1 MECFSLILVCTCS
14 LRPLGLQT
22 GKLTVCQTEF
32 FHSYCW
38 ILILSGV
45 YLSELDIIY
54 EVLQS
59 NVYLLDAGETL
70 SSVLYDFL
78 FLHLTHNNIYIL

>member
-1 MECFSLILVCTCS
+1 MFFETP
-14 LRPLGLQT
+14 RPADRQAH
-22 GKLTVCQTEF
+22 CQTEF

-38 ILILSGV
+38 VLILSGV

-54 EVLQS
+54 EVPQS
-59 NVYLLDAGETL
+59 NIYLLDAGETL